1 MSNEQLRGV
10 FDNNVLV
17 GAALLGGVPRKAF
30 DKLLNHGT
38 VLVSVPVLLELADVL
53 NRPKFDKY
61 VTHDERMRFM
71 VSFLKVSEMVELSE
85 TITACRDPKDDKLL
99 ELAVS
104 GKAEFLVTG
113 DKDLLVLNPFRGVEI
128 ITPREFLGDCQEFCV
143 NEFSDSPAIG
153 SRP

>member
-1 MSNEQLRGV
+1 MSSETLRGV

-17 GAALLGGVPRKAF
+17 SAALLGGVPRKAF
-30 DKLLNHGT
+30 DILLDKGT

-71 VSFLKVSEMVELSE
+71 VSFLKVAEIIEINE
-85 TITACRDPKDDKLL
+85 TITACRDPKDDMLL

-104 GKAEFLVTG
+104 GNADFLVTG
-113 DKDLLVLNPFRGVEI
+113 DKDLLVLNPFRGAQI
-128 ITPREFLGDCQEFCV
+128 LTPREFIEKAF
-143 NEFSDSPAIG
+143 
-153 SRP
+153 

>member
-1 MSNEQLRGV
+1 MNKEQLRGV

-17 GAALLGGVPRKAF
+17 SAALLTGVPRKAF
-30 DKLLNHGT
+30 DKLLDNAI

-53 NRPKFDKY
+53 NRPKFNKY

-71 VSFLKVSEMVELSE
+71 MSFLKVAEMIEVRE
-85 TITACRDPKDDKLL
+85 TIKVCRDPKDDKLL

-104 GKAEFLVTG
+104 GNADFLVTG

-128 ITPREFLGDCQEFCV
+128 ITPREFLEK
-143 NEFSDSPAIG
+143 SL
-153 SRP
+153 

>member
-1 MSNEQLRGV
+1 MNNESLRGV

-17 GAALLGGVPRKAF
+17 SAALLGGVPRKAF
-30 DKLLNHGT
+30 DKLLDNGV

-71 VSFLKVSEMVELSE
+71 VSFLKVAEMVEISQS
-85 TITACRDPKDDKLL
+85 IAVCRDPKDDKLL

-104 GKAEFLVTG
+104 GKADFLVTG
-113 DKDLLVLNPFRGVEI
+113 DKDLLVLNPLHRVEI
-128 ITPREFLGDCQEFCV
+128 ITPREFLDK
-143 NEFSDSPAIG
+143 AL
-153 SRP
+153 

>member
-1 MSNEQLRGV
+1 MNKERLRGV

-17 GAALLGGVPRKAF
+17 SAALLGGVPRKAF
-30 DKLLNHGT
+30 DKLLDSGT

-71 VSFLKVSEMVELSE
+71 VSFLKVAEMIEVSE
-85 TITACRDPKDDKLL
+85 TIIACRDPKDDKLL

-104 GKAEFLVTG
+104 GTADFLVTG

-128 ITPREFLGDCQEFCV
+128 ITPREFLDK
-143 NEFSDSPAIG
+143 AL
-153 SRP
+153 

>member
-17 GAALLGGVPRKAF
+17 SAALLGGVPRQAF
-30 DKLLNHGT
+30 DKLLNNGT
-38 VLVSVPVLLELADVL
+38 ALVSVPVLLELADAP

-71 VSFLKVSEMVELSE
+71 VSFLKVADLIEVSE
-85 TITACRDPKDDKLL
+85 TITVCRDPKDDKLL

-104 GKAEFLVTG
+104 GNAGFLVTG
-113 DKDLLVLNPFRGVEI
+113 DKDLLVLNPFCGVEI
-128 ITPREFLGDCQEFCV
+128 LTPREF
-143 NEFSDSPAIG
+143 SDKAF
-153 SRP
+153 